1 MKMLPEIKKLW
12 VENLRNGT
20 YAQGLE
26 TLCSVDEQTDALT
39 WCCVGVLTDVIR
51 KAFKD
56 NALYHSRQQEQN
68 ANLFECIGNL
78 RLTWKDYGWEHK
90 HLDLMVSPKNYDTMP
105 KALWDSLFL
114 KEDTDVSSLIPEQS
128 TFWEM
133 NDTEGKTFDEIADYI
148 EDTL

>member
-1 MKMLPEIKKLW
+1 MKMRPEIKKLW

-26 TLCSVDEQTDALT
+26 TLCSVDEQTGALT

-56 NALYHSRQQEQN
+56 NSIDFPKQQEKDVDLYRVIN
-68 ANLFECIGNL
+68 KL
-78 RLTWKDYGWEHK
+78 RPTWKDYGWEYK

-114 KEDTDVSSLIPEQS
+114 KEDTDVSSLIPDQS

-133 NDTEGKTFDEIADYI
+133 NDNEGKTFDEIADYI
-148 EDTL
+148 EENL